1 MCTTF
6 AVTIEHWIE
15 LNHWIQ
21 SSTVFVH
28 MHHTRLG
35 SSLQIQPL
43 SDPSKI
49 LSLVTSSVM
58 VCIQLFYFNKKY
70 RIKRRANFEF
80 STSSGWLAVEIR
92 YLEHRLCCP
101 CAVLTLS
108 SHGRTSI
115 PLPHGTLHDKGDA
128 SRSCLPFPGTKKT
141 TDCSMQMCANHKL

>member
-1 MCTTF
+1 
-6 AVTIEHWIE
+6 
-15 LNHWIQ
+15 
-21 SSTVFVH
+21 

-49 LSLVTSSVM
+49 LSLGVM

-128 SRSCLPFPGTKKT
+128 SRSCLPFPGTKKN
-141 TDCSMQMCANHKL
+141 DRLQYANVCKSQTVIAKKTMAMVTVALLL